1 MFENRDKYSS
11 PRGGRR
17 RIITES
23 NDDIRTEDITEKI
36 GTVYVMPYNAQHIG
50 TRDEQQDYFAYSDL
64 MDADSLRKYGSV
76 AVLADGMGGMGNG
89 SEASKIGVSV
99 FLEAYCDYMES
110 GMETE
115 DSLMYALEE
124 ANDGVNTLGGAGS
137 TLIGLVIKQNMM
149 HWVSVGDSRLYLY
162 RNGILRQLN
171 EEHVY
176 SKVLDEKY
184 RNGEITYEEAIND
197 PERLALTSYLG
208 IPKIEQVDRN
218 RGSFPVFS
226 NDYILICSDGLYK
239 VMSDDETADVLSIG
253 GNDPAADILSAALS
267 KNSPSQ
273 DNITVLVLK
282 II

>member
-1 MFENRDKYSS
+1 MFGNRGKNDT
-11 PRGGRR
+11 PRRVPRR
-17 RIITES
+17 MIS
-23 NDDIRTEDITEKI
+23 DSGDDVRTEDITEKI
-36 GTVYVMPYNAQHIG
+36 GILYVMPYNAQHIG

-64 MDADSLRKYGSV
+64 MDAESLRKYGSV

-99 FLEAYCDYMES
+99 FLDAYCDYMRS
-110 GMETE
+110 GTETE
-115 DSLMYALEE
+115 DALMYALEE
-124 ANDGVNTLGGAGS
+124 ANDEVNTLGGAGA
-137 TLIGLVIKQNMM
+137 TLIGLVVKKNAM

-176 SKVLDEKY
+176 SKILDEKY
-184 RNGEITYEEAIND
+184 RNGEITYEEAAED

-208 IPKIEQVDRN
+208 IPQIKEVDKN

-226 NDYILICSDGLYK
+226 NDLIIICSDGLYK
-239 VMSDDETADVLSIG
+239 VMSDEETAYVLSAG
-253 GNDPAADILSAALS
+253 GSDPAADLLNAALS
-267 KNSPSQ
+267 KNSPNQ
-273 DNITVLVLK
+273 DNVTVLVLK